1 MQATAVS
8 PAPTPPVAPAAPA
21 VGEIPRSVSFTDAD
35 GTTHTLAVP
44 NSRAEMQ
51 AIRAR
56 RSELSDQLQSAA
68 GRRNRLSEAIKSA
81 PEGASRNG
89 LEERLKVLDK
99 RIVQIE
105 SDIALTGRQITAAPS
120 ELLSGS
126 QDPMSGDIPD
136 NVAAM
141 GGAFTFFVLFPIA
154 LAFAR
159 NIWRRGN
166 KAPVASALPPES
178 AERLERLE
186 QGVEAIAIEIER
198 VSEGQRFVTRLLS
211 EAEPG
216 SAIGRKIPQ
225 TIAAAAGEQGGS

>member
-1 MQATAVS
+1 MQAT
-8 PAPTPPVAPAAPA
+8 VAPPPPTVPAAATQA
-21 VGEIPRSVSFTDAD
+21 VVGTPTSVTFTDVD
-35 GTTHTLAVP
+35 GTARTIAVP
-44 NSRAEMQ
+44 SSRGEMQ
-51 AIRAR
+51 ALRAR

-68 GRRNRLSEAIKSA
+68 SRRNRLSEAMKSA
-81 PEGASRNG
+81 PEGASRTG
-89 LEERLKVLDK
+89 LESRLKVLDQ

-105 SDIALTGRQITAAPS
+105 SDIALTGRQ
-120 ELLSGS
+120 LSGAPAELFS
-126 QDPMSGDIPD
+126 GSRNESMPGDIPD
-136 NVAAM
+136 NVATVM
-141 GGAFTFFVLFPIA
+141 GVFTFFVLFPIA

-159 NIWRRGN
+159 NLWRRGN

-186 QGVEAIAIEIER
+186 VGVEAIAIEIER

-211 EAEPG
+211 EAQPE